1 MEFRILGLPGP
12 LAQEGEPETT
22 TTEEQPAE
30 EEHNP
35 VIPEIGELIPG
46 AIAFLIVFL
55 ILQRFAFP
63 AIRKGLSE
71 RQQKI
76 QGDLEK
82 AEEARKEAE
91 SSLQR
96 YEQQLQEARGE
107 AGQIIEESRK
117 TADQMRR
124 DLLAKAEDESR
135 QVVNKAQE
143 EIRAERDRAIQEL
156 RAHLAEA
163 SVTLAERVIGE
174 SLNKQR
180 QLKLVDE
187 YIDEVAGM
195 GGRNGGPKR
204 SATRRKT
211 TRRKAK
217 EGDGS

>member
-82 AEEARKEAE
+82 AEEARTEAE

-107 AGQIIEESRK
+107 AGRIIEESRK
-117 TADQMRR
+117 TAEQMRR

-135 QVVNKAQE
+135 QIVNKAQE
-143 EIRAERDRAIQEL
+143 EIRAERDRALQEL
-156 RAHLAEA
+156 RAHLAAA

-195 GGRNGGPKR
+195 GGNGGKKR
-204 SATRRKT
+204 TATRKRT
-211 TRRKAK
+211 TRRKSG